1 MLIVD
6 GVLDPERLK
15 SQFLFV
21 NVLSPGIGGLT
32 PVGCANVS
40 LWDFI
45 EASLNQ
51 SFFGEE
57 IEFSCK
63 LSLCG
68 IQAGEVSGKIQF
80 FWQATQRGKVDK
92 RGYQKGTET
101 HTERPEM
108 QKLLSS
114 NSLDEDGIEMK
125 DGDGMQRMRSNES
138 VEVHSTQTSG
148 AQGEA
153 RTQSAPI

>member
-1 MLIVD
+1 MVCP
-6 GVLDPERLK
+6 DPERLK

-51 SFFGEE
+51 AFFGEE
-57 IEFSCK
+57 IKFSCK

-80 FWQATQRGKVDK
+80 FWQATQEGKVDK

-114 NSLDEDGIEMK
+114 NSLDEEDGMEMK
-125 DGDGMQRMRSNES
+125 DGDGMRRMRSNES
-138 VEVHSTQTSG
+138 VEVHSTQALG
-148 AQGEA
+148 AQA
-153 RTQSAPI
+153 RIQSAPM